1 MSPHGS
7 RRNIVPGVLA
17 PKRVSYRAS
26 VGISVLRPRR
36 LRAGR
41 LDSFFSGT
49 GCSAPLSSR
58 SLTVRGRSRDRP
70 SNQNMKRKDAWN
82 CRCSVDL
89 AFVPVIRPKFAVLMS
104 RTGVAGSA

>member
-1 MSPHGS
+1 MRRFALMECSMSPAWEKAEHC
-7 RRNIVPGVLA
+7 PG
-17 PKRVSYRAS
+17 RVGAETRELPLQCWHIRVATQAAE
-26 VGISVLRPRR
+26 G
-36 LRAGR
+36 GR
-41 LDSFFSGT
+41 LDSFYSGT

-89 AFVPVIRPKFAVLMS
+89 AFVPVIRPK
-104 RTGVAGSA
+104 

>member
-1 MSPHGS
+1 MSPAWEQAEHC
-7 RRNIVPGVLA
+7 PG
-17 PKRVSYRAS
+17 RVGAETRE
-26 VGISVLRPRR
+26 LPRQCWHIR
-36 LRAGR
+36 VATQAAEG
-41 LDSFFSGT
+41 GT